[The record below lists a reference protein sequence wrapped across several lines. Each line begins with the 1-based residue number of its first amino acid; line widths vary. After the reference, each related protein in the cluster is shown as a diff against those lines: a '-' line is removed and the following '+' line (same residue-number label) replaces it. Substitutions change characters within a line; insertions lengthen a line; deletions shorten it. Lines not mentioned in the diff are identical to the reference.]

1 MPNTDKHELIPE
13 EADEQHQHLIQD
25 LRRMYPTSD
34 QVAQPLAWVQ
44 QRLFH
49 SGDGVQQD
57 EVGPLPS
64 QMSLRMQQARAST
77 MNPKRKAWQRRF
89 GALAAAV
96 CAALLV
102 GTLILVLNLAHQSHA
117 GGVGTPLNQAVAITS
132 LHMIDSTA
140 GWALARKAVL
150 RTTDGGNHWRD
161 VTPPGHPLDPGSA
174 ADFFTASMA
183 WITIPEAD
191 QTTSQLFHTSDGGHS
206 WQQSTIQTGF
216 VRHMTFID
224 AQHGWLLS
232 GKENTAGV
240 PAEAVS
246 VFQTTDAG
254 KTWQRVSAALF
265 SDATP
270 PGHLPYGGQKS
281 GISFLNASTGWV
293 TGTVLLTNVAWLYVT
308 HDGGSTW
315 HQQTLRLPQGIPP
328 AQLLIQPPTFFSATD
343 GLLPVRFSD
352 LITSRDIA
360 TVIYVTHDGGTT
372 WSSTMPVSAALSA
385 SHFLDVQH
393 GWLTDGIALFVTSDG
408 GQHWTKL
415 TASANFKHVTQLD
428 FVSESTG
435 WAISKQGDGSSFLLK
450 TTDGGQTWTQI
461 TPVIS

>member
-1 MPNTDKHELIPE
+1 MPNTDKHELIPQE
-13 EADEQHQHLIQD
+13 VDEQ
-25 LRRMYPTSD
+25 RT
-34 QVAQPLAWVQ
+34 
-44 QRLFH
+44 
-49 SGDGVQQD
+49 
-57 EVGPLPS
+57 
-64 QMSLRMQQARAST
+64 QQARTST
-77 MNPKRKAWQRRF
+77 MSPKRKAWQRRL
-89 GALAAAV
+89 GTLAAAV

-102 GTLILVLNLAHQSHA
+102 GMLILVLNLAHQSHTD
-117 GGVGTPLNQAVAITS
+117 GVGIQLNQAEAITS
-132 LHMIDSTA
+132 LHMIDATT

-150 RTTDGGNHWRD
+150 RTIDGGNHWRD
-161 VTPPGHPLDPGSA
+161 VTPPGHPLAPESA

-183 WITIPEAD
+183 WITIPQAG
-191 QTTSQLFHTSDGGHS
+191 QTTSQLFHTGDGGQT

-216 VRHMTFID
+216 VRQMTFID

-232 GKENTAGV
+232 GKENAAGV

-246 VFQTTDAG
+246 VFQTTDGG
-254 KTWQRVSAALF
+254 KTWQSMSAALF

-293 TGTVLLTNVAWLYVT
+293 TGTVMLTNLAWLYVT

-315 HQQTLRLPQGIPP
+315 RQQILPLPQDIPP

-343 GLLPVRFSD
+343 GLLPVKFSD

-372 WSSTMPVSAALSA
+372 WRSTMPVSAALRA
-385 SHFLDVQH
+385 SHLLDMQH
-393 GWLTDGIALFVTSDG
+393 GWLTDGTTLFVTSDG

-415 TASANFKHVTQLD
+415 TASANFKQVTQLD
-428 FVSESTG
+428 FVSESAG
-435 WAISKQGDGSSFLLK
+435 WAISSQSNGSSFLLK
-450 TTDGGQTWTQI
+450 TTDGGQTWTKI